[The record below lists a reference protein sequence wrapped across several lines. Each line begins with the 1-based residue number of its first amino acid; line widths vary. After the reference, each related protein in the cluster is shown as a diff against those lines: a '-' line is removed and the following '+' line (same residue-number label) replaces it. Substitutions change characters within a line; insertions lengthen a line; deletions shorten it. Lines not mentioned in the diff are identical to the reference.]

1 MGGCLCTNWRKLD
14 RSELRLLPD
23 AIANGGSSFYL
34 MALVPDMLPKL
45 GGSHIVFSPHYH
57 PTRECCHHFTDE
69 ETKAR
74 C

>member
-1 MGGCLCTNWRKLD
+1 MPLPMVGPLLD
-14 RSELRLLPD
+14 
-23 AIANGGSSFYL
+23 L

-45 GGSHIVFSPHYH
+45 GGSHVVFSPHYH